1 MNFYKFLSFLITICF
16 TISCKQIEINET
28 IQNTDASISTSTMDT
43 SFDYFPTST
52 TNNIYEHKGY
62 ALSYV
67 EEHEQAEWV
76 AYYLEES
83 DFTSVKYERP
93 FFNQDPLVKTQSAD
107 WRNFKKT
114 KYNKGHLCPAGDR
127 KKSYELYEET
137 FYTSNAS
144 PQLYDFNAGIWNRFE
159 QKTRYWAE
167 KYDKLYVIT
176 GGVLSND
183 LKTIGTE
190 KVAVPNYFYKIILD
204 YHTPELKV
212 IAFLIPHEASEKG
225 LYQFVTSVDEI
236 ESLTGIDFF
245 PELPDELE
253 AELEKSDSYLNWSLN

>member
-127 KKSYELYEET
+127 KKSYEMDLSHLISGSYILVGRI
-137 FYTSNAS
+137 N
-144 PQLYDFNAGIWNRFE
+144 N
-159 QKTRYWAE
+159 
-167 KYDKLYVIT
+167 KYYSDHKH
-176 GGVLSND
+176 
-183 LKTIGTE
+183 K
-190 KVAVPNYFYKIILD
+190 NYPY
-204 YHTPELKV
+204 
-212 IAFLIPHEASEKG
+212 
-225 LYQFVTSVDEI
+225 
-236 ESLTGIDFF
+236 F
-245 PELPDELE
+245 PEPNTQVQSKYSIITIMTIMVGIMTSIQKIYIMIININLSI
-253 AELEKSDSYLNWSLN
+253 ARMGQFKCFNN